1 MKVIL
6 TEKVPALGS
15 VGEIVNVSPG
25 YGRNF
30 LIPNRKAVIAD
41 AGSKKQAEHTKKAL
55 AKKVA
60 EEKDAALAIKKS
72 VDGLVLTMIKKV
84 GGNGNLFGTVTSSEV
99 SKALMELGHD
109 VEKRVISFVTP
120 IKTLGEFEVR
130 AKIFSEVIAEFKV
143 LVEIDPKQAE
153 ELKAKQESAERAAV
167 KRKEAKAAAL
177 AAGEDPEATEGD
189 AIEGEAT
196 EATTDTEETEA

>member
-25 YGRNF
+25 FGRNF

-41 AGSKKQAEHTKKAL
+41 AGSKKQAEHQKKAL

-60 EEKDAALAIKKS
+60 EEKEAALALKKS

-84 GGNGNLFGTVTSSEV
+84 GGNGNLFGTVTSTEV
-99 SKALMELGHD
+99 SKALLELGHD
-109 VEKRVISFVTP
+109 IEKRVISFVTP
-120 IKTLGEFEVR
+120 IKTLGEFDVT
-130 AKIFSEVIAEFKV
+130 AKIFSEVVAEFKV
-143 LVEIDPKQAE
+143 KVEIDPKQAE
-153 ELKAKQESAERAAV
+153 ELKAKQEAAERAAI

-177 AAGEDPEATEGD
+177 EAGETGEEATD
-189 AIEGEAT
+189 GEAT
-196 EATTDTEETEA
+196 EAATDGEETEA

>member
-41 AGSKKQAEHTKKAL
+41 AGSKKQAEHQKKAL

-60 EEKDAALAIKKS
+60 EEKDAALAVKKA

-84 GGNGNLFGTVTSSEV
+84 GGNGNLFGTVTSTEV

-109 VEKRVISFVTP
+109 IEKRVISFVTP
-120 IKTLGEFEVR
+120 IKTLGEFDVT
-130 AKIFSEVIAEFKV
+130 AKIFSEVVAEFKV
-143 LVEIDPKQAE
+143 KVEIDPKQAE
-153 ELKAKQESAERAAV
+153 ELKAKQEAAERAAI

-177 AAGEDPEATEGD
+177 EAGETGEEATD
-189 AIEGEAT
+189 GEAT
-196 EATTDTEETEA
+196 EAATDSEETEA